1 MKSSLRLRLFT
12 LLAATIACAGLPG
25 CLAVHQTDTTISGT
39 KIPPATFAQIEP
51 GKSKEF
57 VVGLLGEPSVKVK
70 MDGGGELWKWRYSET
85 HKDNSGLIFVFMS
98 KNETKVEKT
107 CCVEFTEGV
116 VTKVWS
122 E

>member
-1 MKSSLRLRLFT
+1 MKSFLRLRLLM

-25 CLAVHQTDTTISGT
+25 CLAVRDNSTTISGT
-39 KIPPATFAQIEP
+39 KILPATFAQIEP

-57 VVGLLGEPSVKVK
+57 VLGLLGEPSIKVK
-70 MDGGGELWKWRYSET
+70 KDDGVELWKWRYSET
-85 HKDNSGLIFVFMS
+85 HKNNSGFIFVFIS
-98 KNETKVEKT
+98 KDETKVEKT